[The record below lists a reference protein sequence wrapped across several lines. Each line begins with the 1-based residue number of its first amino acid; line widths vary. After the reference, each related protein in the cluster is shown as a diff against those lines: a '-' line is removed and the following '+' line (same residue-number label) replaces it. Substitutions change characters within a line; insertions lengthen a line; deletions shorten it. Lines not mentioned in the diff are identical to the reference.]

1 MATRVYNP
9 RAGSV
14 HLPKLS
20 VYRPQKMGRVF
31 CLVVFLCRYL
41 TTAKEND
48 GITRELD
55 TTSKNQKASSERWFS
70 ALRFPAEARAC
81 SLLDVP
87 IMEYYCQRCDRYR
100 SGDGYRVMSE
110 EFGLSRL
117 DIIVCYDCY
126 NDARRLGLLTAKI
139 VGSNSANESF
149 DTVRRQEQAV

>member
-1 MATRVYNP
+1 VP
-9 RAGSV
+9 V

-20 VYRPQKMGRVF
+20 VYRPQKIERGF

-48 GITRELD
+48 GITRDLD
-55 TTSKNQKASSERWFS
+55 ITSKKQKGLFREWVS
-70 ALRFPAEARAC
+70 AVSVPAEVRAC
-81 SLLDVP
+81 SLRDVP

-110 EFGLSRL
+110 EFGVTRL

-126 NDARRLGLLTAKI
+126 TDARRLGLLTAK
-139 VGSNSANESF
+139 VLGSNSADESF
-149 DTVRRQEQAV
+149 DTVRRQEQVA